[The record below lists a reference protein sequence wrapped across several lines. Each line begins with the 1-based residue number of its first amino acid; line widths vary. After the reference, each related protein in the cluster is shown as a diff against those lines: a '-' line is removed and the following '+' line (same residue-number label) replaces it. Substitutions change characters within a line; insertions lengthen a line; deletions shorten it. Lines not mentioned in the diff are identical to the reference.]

1 MSQLLQFFQTSKEEE
16 RPVAAPTF
24 QDLTIDDQLT
34 DLQRIV
40 RYTKSNIALQ
50 RLVHVRL
57 LADVAE
63 AVGFEDTHTYII
75 PLLESLSLDSESAIR
90 QGLLEQVALLVKV
103 WIYIMFLF
111 LVFSNSL
118 CVCYGPRYLK
128 IT

>member
-1 MSQLLQFFQTSKEEE
+1 MSQLLQFFQTSKEES

-50 RLVHVRL
+50 RLVHARL

-63 AVGFEDTHTYII
+63 SVGFEDTHTYII

-90 QGLLEQVALLVKV
+90 QGLLKQVALLVKV
-103 WIYIMFLF
+103 SYVEWIWMYIYI
-111 LVFSNSL
+111 VS
-118 CVCYGPRYLK
+118 
-128 IT
+128 